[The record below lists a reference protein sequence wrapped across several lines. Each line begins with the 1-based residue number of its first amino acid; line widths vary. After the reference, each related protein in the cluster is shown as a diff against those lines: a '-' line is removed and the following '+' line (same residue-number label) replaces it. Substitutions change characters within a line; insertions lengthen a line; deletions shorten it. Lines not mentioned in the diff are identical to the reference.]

1 MLPDIAPDME
11 LGLMQEGDPPGR
23 FLARA
28 AAVLAEALG
37 HVDPALAIVQGDTAT
52 AYAGALAAFRL
63 GIPIAHVEA
72 GLRTASIAEPFP
84 EELFRRAI
92 ARLATLH
99 FAPTARARDNL
110 LAEGVASG
118 AVHLTGNTGIDRLM
132 SALEDPRP
140 SRASHPLDSGAC
152 SRRAVPP
159 RQRPAGY
166 TPFRADG
173 PRARQS
179 AGRRRGERRC
189 PSHRQH
195 RHRPADERAG
205 RP

>member
-84 EELFRRAI
+84 EEL
-92 ARLATLH
+92 L
-99 FAPTARARDNL
+99 
-110 LAEGVASG
+110 
-118 AVHLTGNTGIDRLM
+118 
-132 SALEDPRP
+132 
-140 SRASHPLDSGAC
+140 
-152 SRRAVPP
+152 
-159 RQRPAGY
+159 
-166 TPFRADG
+166 
-173 PRARQS
+173 
-179 AGRRRGERRC
+179 RRRSEERRVGKEC
-189 PSHRQH
+189 VSPCRSRWSPYQ
-195 RHRPADERAG
+195 
-205 RP
+205 

>member
-1 MLPDIAPDME
+1 
-11 LGLMQEGDPPGR
+11 MQEGDPPGR

-99 FAPTARARDNL
+99 FAPPARARDKQI
-110 LAEGVASG
+110 G
-118 AVHLTGNTGIDRLM
+118 
-132 SALEDPRP
+132 
-140 SRASHPLDSGAC
+140 RASC
-152 SRRAVPP
+152 RE
-159 RQRPAGY
+159 
-166 TPFRADG
+166 
-173 PRARQS
+173 
-179 AGRRRGERRC
+179 RGW
-189 PSHRQH
+189 QYV
-195 RHRPADERAG
+195 
-205 RP
+205 

>member
-1 MLPDIAPDME
+1 MFFFSSRRRHTRCALVTGVQTCALPIY
-11 LGLMQEGDPPGR
+11 PPGR

-99 FAPTARARDNL
+99 FAPPARAR
-110 LAEGVASG
+110 ARKSVVEGKSVS
-118 AVHLTGNTGIDRLM
+118 V
-132 SALEDPRP
+132 
-140 SRASHPLDSGAC
+140 
-152 SRRAVPP
+152 
-159 RQRPAGY
+159 
-166 TPFRADG
+166 RADVG
-173 PRARQS
+173 
-179 AGRRRGERRC
+179 GRRLIT
-189 PSHRQH
+189 QKKTYINVQ
-195 RHRPADERAG
+195 
-205 RP
+205 